1 MGDVLSHF
9 RGGIDYHMVQH
20 LAMFVL
26 KIDVV
31 AAWTSFNKVLL
42 TCRIRS
48 RSSGQQNEQNHFYQE
63 PGKFFDKLK
72 FK

>member
-1 MGDVLSHF
+1 MGDVFISF
-9 RGGIDYHMVQH
+9 PWGIDYHMVQH
-20 LAMFVL
+20 LAMLVL

-48 RSSGQQNEQNHFYQE
+48 RSSGQQNEQNHFYQA
-63 PGKFFDKLK
+63 PGKFFNKLK